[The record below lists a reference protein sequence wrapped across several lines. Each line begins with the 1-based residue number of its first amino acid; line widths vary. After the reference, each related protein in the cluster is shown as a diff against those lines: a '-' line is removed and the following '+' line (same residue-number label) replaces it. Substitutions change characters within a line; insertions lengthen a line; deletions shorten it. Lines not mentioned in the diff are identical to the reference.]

1 MQQDNIEY
9 LSGEVKEILSSPPS
23 WVSTWGIAVLVG
35 TVGLIAFAG
44 GIFHYPEI
52 VTGNVSITT
61 QTPPVIV
68 VSPKSEYIAEV
79 KVKDNMVVKTGDV
92 LAVFPSDAD
101 YKDVLKL
108 EEDMETVGQL
118 DLDKLRIYSPNRSL
132 NIGELRQSYSNFIT
146 AFELVPLDESGEID
160 YATVAA
166 VENTNM
172 QYQKQVKSLEASLP
186 SIKTELE
193 ALGQELKN
201 AHHNYAKT
209 TDTTYAAVIFNV
221 NSKIKNKEAEY
232 KRIQNAIEAT
242 KTEISKS
249 NIRKFQAQTQAKSGA
264 GEAIFQLNKRLDDL
278 RTEIKNW
285 KNSHL
290 IISPSNG
297 IVQMYMPI
305 KAPQLVNAGDALF
318 TILPED
324 IGDKFVGKVEL
335 PVDRSG
341 KVKEG
346 QQVNIKFE
354 RYRFR
359 EFGTVK
365 AKVTKVYP
373 VAKDNAFYA
382 DIVIENGLVTT
393 LNRKLD
399 FYQQMS
405 GKAEIVT
412 DDKTFISKLFE
423 KFTAQW

>member
-23 WVSTWGIAVLVG
+23 WVTTWGIAFLVG

-61 QTPPVIV
+61 QTPPVMI
-68 VSPKSEYIAEV
+68 VSPKSEYISEV
-79 KVKDNMVVKTGDV
+79 KVKDNMVVKSGDV
-92 LAVFPSDAD
+92 LAIFPSDAD
-101 YKDVLKL
+101 YRDVLKL
-108 EEDMETVGQL
+108 EADIETVGQL
-118 DLDKLRIYSPNRSL
+118 DLEKLRSYTPNQSL
-132 NIGELRQSYSNFIT
+132 NIGELRQAYSNFIT
-146 AFELVPLDESGEID
+146 AFELVPLDETGEID

-166 VENTNM
+166 VENTSL
-172 QYQKQVKSLEASLP
+172 QYKQEVKSLESSLP

-193 ALGQELKN
+193 ALNTELKN
-201 AHHNYAKT
+201 AHHMYAKT
-209 TDTTYAAVIFNV
+209 TDTTYAAIIFNV
-221 NSKIKNKEAEY
+221 NSRIKNKEAEY
-232 KRIQNAIEAT
+232 KRIQNSIEAT

-249 NIRKFQAQTQAKSGA
+249 NIRKLQAQTQAKSGA
-264 GEAIFQLNKRLDDL
+264 GEAIFHLNKRLDDL
-278 RTEIKNW
+278 KTEIKNW
-285 KNSHL
+285 KNNYL
-290 IISPSNG
+290 LLAPSNG
-297 IVQMYMPI
+297 IVQIYMPI
-305 KAPQLVNAGDALF
+305 KAPQFVSVGDALF
-318 TILPED
+318 SILPED
-324 IGDKFVGKVEL
+324 TGTKFVGKVEL

-346 QQVNIKFE
+346 QQVNIKFD

-382 DIVIENGLVTT
+382 DIFIENGLVTT

-399 FYQQMS
+399 FLSTNERQ
-405 GKAEIVT
+405 GRNRHGR
-412 DDKTFISKLFE
+412 
-423 KFTAQW
+423 